1 MYTLCL
7 HIFQFLGPICYEAI
21 HKPDLKSVIS
31 VPWKEFQINDEIEL
45 CLMRRERNS
54 LFALPVDQYFAG
66 VNEKHPSVN
75 DKLTSYSNL
84 VLASPGQVVN
94 GIIARERYEL
104 VSLRSKCASVIFNL
118 DQKFRSQ
125 NGLF

>member
-1 MYTLCL
+1 
-7 HIFQFLGPICYEAI
+7 
-21 HKPDLKSVIS
+21 
-31 VPWKEFQINDEIEL
+31 
-45 CLMRRERNS
+45 MRRERNS

-75 DKLTSYSNL
+75 DRLTSYSNL

-104 VSLRSKCASVIFNL
+104 GNRNF
-118 DQKFRSQ
+118 
-125 NGLF
+125 

>member
-104 VSLRSKCASVIFNL
+104 VSLRSKSKLHQNTVML
-118 DQKFRSQ
+118 D
-125 NGLF
+125 